1 MLKPTPTIMVIE
13 DEELLQEAITR
24 KLQNNGIT
32 VISFRNGKQALDYL
46 VEAIQLPDAIWLDY
60 YLKDMNG
67 LEFMQ
72 GVKQNPKLAN
82 IPVIVVSNS
91 ANLEKV
97 HNMLALGA
105 KKYLLKADYRLE
117 EIIHTILEIIEKKD
131 ASSHQNSY

>member
-1 MLKPTPTIMVIE
+1 MVNPTPTIMVIE

-24 KLQNNGIT
+24 KLQSTGIT
-32 VISFRNGKQALDYL
+32 VISFNNGKQALEYL
-46 VEAIQLPDAIWLDY
+46 TDATQLPDAIWLDY

-117 EIIHTILEIIEKKD
+117 EIIHTILEIIEKKTLPP
-131 ASSHQNSY
+131 HQNNY